1 MNIWIVGASFGGNT
15 DMTQEFI
22 ENNIWYDGYAEN
34 NDLRNENYLQE
45 VKADDF
51 LIVKS
56 SATKGKNHSIT
67 FTKVKAIG
75 KVINKLELHKYKV
88 DWLNN
93 KTLPK
98 DFDGVSYRKT
108 IEPIRN
114 DTILEFAN
122 QIIEKQKMNQQIDI
136 LKHKKQIILQ
146 GAPGTGKTRF
156 ARLLAKE
163 LIKPTSIGRPIDKIN
178 SFFEHY
184 QSNDDIIE
192 TRKNDYSTIQK
203 FTNLFP
209 VDDIKNLTLE
219 DYCAGKGDRNNF
231 SWWIESGLKYLGKY
245 SPGSARSYLIYWS
258 RKKEDYSLHG
268 KLLKDYSEPEQAMS
282 VLSKLIFDVVKNNAP
297 EKGAEFL
304 GNGFLLK
311 ILSSYYPDYYF
322 PINSE
327 KNIEYALQLFG
338 ESTSG
343 LSAFKKNKKLNEIYK
358 SKKKKYNKD
367 ISPFDFMRFLY
378 DNFNLKEGDKIAEN
392 EMVIAEGESAFIQF
406 HPSYNYEDFVRGIV
420 AETEEGE
427 VRYNVHNK
435 ILAEFAEKAIDNP
448 KGNYVLIIDEINRAN
463 LSSVLG
469 ELIYA
474 LEYRGEIV
482 ESMYEYEGSRELTL
496 PQNLYVIGTM
506 NTADRSV
513 GNIDY
518 AIRRRF
524 AFIDMPSKIE
534 VLQNF
539 DSYDTQNTRQYAIS
553 LYENVEKLFKEE
565 FLSPDFHKEDVMIGH
580 SYFLAKN
587 IQELSMKLEYEIKPI
602 LKEYVKDG
610 VLYGEKIINLI
621 NVLQG

>member
-1 MNIWIVGASFGGNT
+1 M
-15 DMTQEFI
+15 
-22 ENNIWYDGYAEN
+22 
-34 NDLRNENYLQE
+34 
-45 VKADDF
+45 
-51 LIVKS
+51 
-56 SATKGKNHSIT
+56 
-67 FTKVKAIG
+67 
-75 KVINKLELHKYKV
+75 
-88 DWLNN
+88 
-93 KTLPK
+93 
-98 DFDGVSYRKT
+98 
-108 IEPIRN
+108 
-114 DTILEFAN
+114 
-122 QIIEKQKMNQQIDI
+122 
-136 LKHKKQIILQ
+136 
-146 GAPGTGKTRF
+146 
-156 ARLLAKE
+156 
-163 LIKPTSIGRPIDKIN
+163 
-178 SFFEHY
+178 
-184 QSNDDIIE
+184 
-192 TRKNDYSTIQK
+192 
-203 FTNLFP
+203 
-209 VDDIKNLTLE
+209 
-219 DYCAGKGDRNNF
+219 
-231 SWWIESGLKYLGKY
+231 
-245 SPGSARSYLIYWS
+245 
-258 RKKEDYSLHG
+258 
-268 KLLKDYSEPEQAMS
+268 LKDYSEPEQAMS

-343 LSAFKKNKKLNEIYK
+343 LSVFEKNKKLNEIYK
-358 SKKKKYNKD
+358 SKKREYDKD

-378 DNFNLKEGDKIAEN
+378 DNFNLKEGDKITEN

-539 DSYDTQNTRQYAIS
+539 DSYDTENTRKYAIS

-587 IQELSMKLEYEIKPI
+587 VQELSMKLEYEIKPI